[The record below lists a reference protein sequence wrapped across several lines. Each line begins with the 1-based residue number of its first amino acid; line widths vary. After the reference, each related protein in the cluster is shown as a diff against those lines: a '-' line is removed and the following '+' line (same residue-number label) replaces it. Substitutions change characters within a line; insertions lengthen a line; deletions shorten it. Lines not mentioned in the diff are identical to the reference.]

1 MTLQEILKAK
11 GLTDE
16 QIKEVISEMKTNKIF
31 TASEENLDVRYG
43 KLKTDHD
50 VLVTKDTESQKLI
63 AELQKATKGQE
74 AVQGKIAEYE
84 ATIAK
89 QNEELAKTKVESAV
103 KIALLGAGA
112 KATDIDY
119 LIFKLSSDAEWKA
132 ELDDNGNVKGIDDK
146 IKGMKT
152 QFPSQFE
159 ASSQKKIEEHKLPD
173 DNNEVK
179 LTKEE
184 FNKMGYQGRL
194 KLKQENPD
202 VYAQMTGKS
211 NE

>member
-16 QIKEVISEMKTNKIF
+16 QIKEVVSEMKTNKIF

-50 VLVTKDTESQKLI
+50 ALVTKDTESQKLI

-84 ATIAK
+84 ATISK
-89 QNEELAKTKVESAV
+89 QQEELAKTKVESAV

-112 KATDIDY
+112 KANDIDY
-119 LIFKLSSDAEWKA
+119 LIFKMSSDAEWKA

-159 ASSQKKIEEHKLPD
+159 ASSQKKIEEHRLPD
-173 DNNEVK
+173 DNNEAKV
-179 LTKEE
+179 TKEE
-184 FNKMGYQGRL
+184 FAKMGYQQRN
-194 KLKQENPD
+194 KLFHENPEL
-202 VYAQMTGKS
+202 Y
-211 NE
+211 NELSGNK

>member
-16 QIKEVISEMKTNKIF
+16 QIKEVIGEMKQNKIF

-50 VLVTKDTESQKLI
+50 ALVTKDTESQKLI

-112 KATDIDY
+112 KASDIDY
-119 LIFKLSSDAEWKA
+119 LIFRLSSDSEWKA

-159 ASSQKKIEEHKLPD
+159 AGSQKKIEEHKLPD
-173 DNNEVK
+173 DHNEPKV
-179 LTKEE
+179 TKEE
-184 FNKMGYQGRL
+184 FAKMGYQQRN
-194 KLKQENPD
+194 KLFNENPEL
-202 VYAQMTGKS
+202 Y
-211 NE
+211 NELSGDK